1 MLSIPSK
8 FRIRKRLVGM
18 EPVTDNFLRGKS
30 QSDFQRIGG
39 GYPVYRPQ
47 FFTKFQLLYA
57 VRVRKAL

>member
-1 MLSIPSK
+1 
-8 FRIRKRLVGM
+8 M